1 MAAHCRGYNF
11 NWCCAM
17 DDAEVKARI
26 LAILDTFGMKDVKA
40 AEIMGIGIPNYK
52 SKKRGLS
59 TINSTL
65 KTLKN
70 LLITSK
76 KKAENCPKN

>member
-52 SKKRGLS
+52 SKKAGVKYNKFHLE
-59 TINSTL
+59 
-65 KTLKN
+65 N
-70 LLITSK
+70 LEKLTNYIKEESRK
-76 KKAENCPKN
+76 LP